1 MFTCIF
7 TIIHNTHI
15 YIHNTES
22 WTPFFYQKKDDD
34 DDNVMMMMMMM
45 IMWWWWLLTHNDFWP
60 LLGRRS
66 IPVSKQGGSL
76 KLKFDSNWERKSTI
90 CVNVIDKTKLTTQLN
105 WTHNTWQSR
114 PTWVKRGGRNGSIFR
129 HRRCISKALLWTWDL
144 CCEELVAIVQILPLQ
159 LKLCLSIY
167 HDRNH
172 YSRHWY

>member
-15 YIHNTES
+15 YIYIILNPEPLFST
-22 WTPFFYQKKDDD
+22 KKK
-34 DDNVMMMMMMM
+34 MMMM
-45 IMWWWWLLTHNDFWP
+45 IMWWWWWWWWWLLTHNDFWP

-114 PTWVKRGGRNGSIFR
+114 TTWVKRGGRNGSIFR

-144 CCEELVAIVQILPLQ
+144 CCEELVANITTSTQILSQHIL
-159 LKLCLSIY
+159 
-167 HDRNH
+167 
-172 YSRHWY
+172 W